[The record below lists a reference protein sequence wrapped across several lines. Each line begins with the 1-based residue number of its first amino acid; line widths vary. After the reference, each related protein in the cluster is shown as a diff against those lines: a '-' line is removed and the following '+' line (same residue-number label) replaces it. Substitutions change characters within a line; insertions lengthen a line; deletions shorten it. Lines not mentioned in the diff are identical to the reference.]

1 MEEEVAVLEPVA
13 ATVMVMLVVTVLVMA
28 AVTAAA
34 MVTVLLSAR
43 ATAMAGE
50 ATWSVPVAGQRSR
63 HPAASIVPAPRQDAS
78 RPRRLETLIRPAE

>member
-1 MEEEVAVLEPVA
+1 
-13 ATVMVMLVVTVLVMA
+13 
-28 AVTAAA
+28 
-34 MVTVLLSAR
+34 
-43 ATAMAGE
+43 MAGE